1 LWGVHLVIRRRSWT
15 RRCYTVLIASD
26 LKTLGYTMIPNVRVK
41 PKTLLD
47 VRIQQAIDQPS
58 DQRPYIA
65 TADDVVGVA

>member
-1 LWGVHLVIRRRSWT
+1 
-15 RRCYTVLIASD
+15 
-26 LKTLGYTMIPNVRVK
+26 MIPNVRVK